1 MVFSSTASCHAAVT
15 VQSLLLNVA
24 FADASAAMCL
34 ARAGEPGTFLLRSHP
49 TDQSKVRSSYDLTF
63 AWSPTLNFTSQIRLC
78 VLIKRAP
85 AQILSIVLQ
94 MECLAGCSD
103 VLIELPGATAPFAIR
118 HCSGHGSPFLAA
130 SPLACPHSSWRYG
143 A

>member
-1 MVFSSTASCHAAVT
+1 MT

-24 FADASAAMCL
+24 FTDASAAMCL
-34 ARAGEPGTFLLRSHP
+34 AGVGEPGTFLLRSHP
-49 TDQSKVRSSYDLTF
+49 TDQSKVRSYYDLTF
-63 AWSPTLNFTSQIRLC
+63 AWSPTLNFTSQIRLS
-78 VLIKRAP
+78 VLVQRAP

-94 MECLAGCSD
+94 MESLAGCSD

-118 HCSGHGSPFLAA
+118 HCSGLSSPFLAA
-130 SPLACPHSSWRYG
+130 SPLACPRSNWRCD